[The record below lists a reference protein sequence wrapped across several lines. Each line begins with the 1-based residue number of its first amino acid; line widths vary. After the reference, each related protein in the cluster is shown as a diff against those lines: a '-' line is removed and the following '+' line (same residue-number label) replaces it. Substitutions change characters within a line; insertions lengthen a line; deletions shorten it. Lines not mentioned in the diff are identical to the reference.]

1 MYKEVDLNGFD
12 VSDCC
17 ILEKECNLIL
27 WKLQMLPAEQKLM
40 KYAGKLSPS
49 YIGGSTQRA
58 LRETLS

>member
-1 MYKEVDLNGFD
+1 MLFLRLNGFD
-12 VSDCC
+12 VSNCC